1 MAYLH
6 WGPRSFLQIHSR
18 DNYLASRV
26 PGPERCERLLC
37 VPGQFHFFTLYV
49 RLTLLCNWV

>member
-6 WGPRSFLQIHSR
+6 WEPLKLLQIHSC

-26 PGPERCERLLC
+26 PGPGRSERLLC
-37 VPGQFHFFTLYV
+37 VPGQFHFFTLNV
-49 RLTLLCNWV
+49 RLTLLCNSV